1 MANPYMRDA
10 LLEQM
15 DPTAT
20 TPDSQNKLGWNRPIT
35 RNPATAPVTDPT
47 PAPTSSA
54 YTDMTNRTPSPSL
67 DLSGDT
73 RMLDGG
79 TPDPEPSPWAGVP
92 ATPAAGALEGAAAAN
107 AANAATATTGDPGAS
122 AAATAPTTYANAGQ
136 NTYAGFNT
144 QRAQDPS
151 KSAKDAFYAATQ
163 QAPPMP
169 KDKAGSE
176 VWFNQY
182 IKKALED
189 KGYKV
194 YSVQGDKAV
203 VGTTENP
210 SGEEIDF
217 NQGADSDASSV
228 AWQSNMADGG
238 AGGGTSTGSAGAN
251 TAQLNSVLSNP
262 DVMSQINSQIEALMK
277 QGMTM
282 EQIMA
287 LFNTPQSGTGA

>member
-54 YTDMTNRTPSPSL
+54 YTGASTTSPTSAAATPEYQDPT
-67 DLSGDT
+67 GP
-73 RMLDGG
+73 
-79 TPDPEPSPWAGVP
+79 TPGVGVP
-92 ATPAAGALEGAAAAN
+92 ATPAAGVLEGQSQAN